1 MILLAFI
8 AFVLIFMWP
17 LVLAIVIII
26 IAWMLWPERKIPC
39 TACSKKFRTNAGL
52 KKHVEKCGAYQSR
65 IKENYRKEHERKRE
79 ERKRQEEQWQRE
91 EEERKRGEEFHKKHR
106 EWKENWRNKKNWKF
120 TEEEFWKIQN
130 DIDERKDDAT
140 KDLEDERDRATEKLW
155 DKFWATDSDSLQDRI
170 QDKIDEIDD
179 MFDEKIEEIEEE
191 FEEEEE
197 VLWNQVWGYDWY
209 EPSGKQRRAR
219 ENYEKAKQD
228 YKKKTGRQWHDD
240 DWEKNWYEAFEDL
253 LGERVDLDECY
264 KILGLSKGVEFS
276 QVKKRYRE
284 LALKHHPDKCQD
296 KEEAERKFKEI
307 VNAYEAI
314 RNSMEEMTA

>member
-1 MILLAFI
+1 MLGFWGSSEVGMKRKRIVFGALMNS
-8 AFVLIFMWP
+8 VGKSGMT
-17 LVLAIVIII
+17 AIVAKPSDTRRIEKVRMGY
-26 IAWMLWPERKIPC
+26 ARSLL
-39 TACSKKFRTNAGL
+39 G
-52 KKHVEKCGAYQSR
+52 KHGFQ
-65 IKENYRKEHERKRE
+65 EH
-79 ERKRQEEQWQRE
+79 
-91 EEERKRGEEFHKKHR
+91 
-106 EWKENWRNKKNWKF
+106 
-120 TEEEFWKIQN
+120 
-130 DIDERKDDAT
+130 
-140 KDLEDERDRATEKLW
+140 
-155 DKFWATDSDSLQDRI
+155 DRI
-170 QDKIDEIDD
+170 E
-179 MFDEKIEEIEEE
+179 
-191 FEEEEE
+191 
-197 VLWNQVWGYDWY
+197 
-209 EPSGKQRRAR
+209 
-219 ENYEKAKQD
+219 D

>member
-1 MILLAFI
+1 M
-8 AFVLIFMWP
+8 
-17 LVLAIVIII
+17 
-26 IAWMLWPERKIPC
+26 
-39 TACSKKFRTNAGL
+39 KK
-52 KKHVEKCGAYQSR
+52 Y
-65 IKENYRKEHERKRE
+65 
-79 ERKRQEEQWQRE
+79 
-91 EEERKRGEEFHKKHR
+91 
-106 EWKENWRNKKNWKF
+106 KKNWKF

-130 DIDERKDDAT
+130 DIDERKHHAT
-140 KDLEDERDRATEKLW
+140 KDLEDERGRATEKLW
-155 DKFWATDSDSLQDRI
+155 DKFWATDSDSLQNRI

-179 MFDEKIEEIEEE
+179 MCDEKIEGIEEE

-197 VLWNQVWGYDWY
+197 VLWDQVWGYDWY

-284 LALKHHPDKCQD
+284 LPLKHHPDKCQD
-296 KEEAERKFKEI
+296 IEEAERKFKEI